1 MSAITITFGARG
13 EAAAVREAQLVAE
26 GLAKQSGRAPGG
38 SDVQTVEG
46 AVLGVRASIPI
57 AQYGRGTDIR
67 ESQRRASHR
76 ETAQGTVSLVL
87 SGFVDNGPEVL
98 AAAGLDAEASV
109 ADALLELY
117 LEHGA
122 SFIEQVG
129 GAFAIALWD
138 GRNQRGHLLRDR
150 LGIEPLYFAVVGRE
164 GLLRASSEP
173 KGLLVDQRIPRRF
186 DLQAIPDLLNSS
198 SRTPGTTVY
207 RDLWEVRPG
216 EILTFQ
222 AGRISQQVY
231 WRLPKTLRSPTEHE
245 AAEAVDELL
254 AASVRRRA
262 LHSSGASGVGYLL
275 SGGLDSSLIASI
287 AAEDSPTPI
296 DTYSFSYEDAET
308 DFKPDALHVS
318 LDAPFVDIMSEHIGS
333 NHSALTVRNERF
345 AESLRDTVHARD
357 LPGVGDL
364 DVALLR
370 ILASVSTQKSIVF
383 SGEAADDIFGGYPWF
398 AHEFQHPGKTFPW
411 LRGSTASDL
420 LRPDI
425 RSALD
430 LEATLRAR
438 SAAAVSDAQ
447 IGQERD
453 DVEAHMRGVFW
464 SELTRFLPF
473 LLDRVDRMAAAA
485 GVRVM
490 LPFTDHRLVE
500 YTWDL
505 PFHVKSVGDIEKG
518 ILRLAG
524 RHRLPQSVAVR
535 RKSGF
540 AVGKSPAYRAAIDD
554 AVRDLLT
561 RESVVWELADRDRVR
576 KLVASETWNDGKF
589 SGPPILP
596 RLVLLDIWTTDYSVS
611 FV

>member
-1 MSAITITFGARG
+1 M
-13 EAAAVREAQLVAE
+13 
-26 GLAKQSGRAPGG
+26 
-38 SDVQTVEG
+38 
-46 AVLGVRASIPI
+46 
-57 AQYGRGTDIR
+57 
-67 ESQRRASHR
+67 
-76 ETAQGTVSLVL
+76 
-87 SGFVDNGPEVL
+87 
-98 AAAGLDAEASV
+98 
-109 ADALLELY
+109 
-117 LEHGA
+117 
-122 SFIEQVG
+122 
-129 GAFAIALWD
+129 
-138 GRNQRGHLLRDR
+138 
-150 LGIEPLYFAVVGRE
+150 VGRE

-275 SGGLDSSLIASI
+275 SGGLDSSLIALI

-364 DVALLR
+364 DVAL
-370 ILASVSTQKSIVF
+370 
-383 SGEAADDIFGGYPWF
+383 
-398 AHEFQHPGKTFPW
+398 
-411 LRGSTASDL
+411 
-420 LRPDI
+420 
-425 RSALD
+425 
-430 LEATLRAR
+430 LRAR

>member
-57 AQYGRGTDIR
+57 AQYGRGTDTR

-364 DVALLR
+364 DVAPADPCLSIDAEEHR
-370 ILASVSTQKSIVF
+370 IL
-383 SGEAADDIFGGYPWF
+383 
-398 AHEFQHPGKTFPW
+398 
-411 LRGSTASDL
+411 R
-420 LRPDI
+420 
-425 RSALD
+425 
-430 LEATLRAR
+430 
-438 SAAAVSDAQ
+438 
-447 IGQERD
+447 
-453 DVEAHMRGVFW
+453 
-464 SELTRFLPF
+464 
-473 LLDRVDRMAAAA
+473 
-485 GVRVM
+485 
-490 LPFTDHRLVE
+490 
-500 YTWDL
+500 
-505 PFHVKSVGDIEKG
+505 
-518 ILRLAG
+518 
-524 RHRLPQSVAVR
+524 
-535 RKSGF
+535 
-540 AVGKSPAYRAAIDD
+540 
-554 AVRDLLT
+554 
-561 RESVVWELADRDRVR
+561 
-576 KLVASETWNDGKF
+576 
-589 SGPPILP
+589 
-596 RLVLLDIWTTDYSVS
+596 
-611 FV
+611 

>member
-57 AQYGRGTDIR
+57 AQYGRGTDTR

-370 ILASVSTQKSIVF
+370 
-383 SGEAADDIFGGYPWF
+383 
-398 AHEFQHPGKTFPW
+398 
-411 LRGSTASDL
+411 
-420 LRPDI
+420 
-425 RSALD
+425 
-430 LEATLRAR
+430 AR

-524 RHRLPQSVAVR
+524 RHRLPQSIAVR

>member
-57 AQYGRGTDIR
+57 AQYGRGTDTR

-275 SGGLDSSLIASI
+275 SGGLDSSLIALI

-364 DVALLR
+364 DVAL
-370 ILASVSTQKSIVF
+370 
-383 SGEAADDIFGGYPWF
+383 
-398 AHEFQHPGKTFPW
+398 
-411 LRGSTASDL
+411 
-420 LRPDI
+420 
-425 RSALD
+425 
-430 LEATLRAR
+430 LRAR

>member
-1 MSAITITFGARG
+1 MS
-13 EAAAVREAQLVAE
+13 
-26 GLAKQSGRAPGG
+26 
-38 SDVQTVEG
+38 
-46 AVLGVRASIPI
+46 
-57 AQYGRGTDIR
+57 
-67 ESQRRASHR
+67 
-76 ETAQGTVSLVL
+76 
-87 SGFVDNGPEVL
+87 
-98 AAAGLDAEASV
+98 
-109 ADALLELY
+109 
-117 LEHGA
+117 
-122 SFIEQVG
+122 
-129 GAFAIALWD
+129 
-138 GRNQRGHLLRDR
+138 
-150 LGIEPLYFAVVGRE
+150 
-164 GLLRASSEP
+164 
-173 KGLLVDQRIPRRF
+173 
-186 DLQAIPDLLNSS
+186 
-198 SRTPGTTVY
+198 
-207 RDLWEVRPG
+207 
-216 EILTFQ
+216 
-222 AGRISQQVY
+222 
-231 WRLPKTLRSPTEHE
+231 
-245 AAEAVDELL
+245 
-254 AASVRRRA
+254 
-262 LHSSGASGVGYLL
+262 
-275 SGGLDSSLIASI
+275 
-287 AAEDSPTPI
+287 
-296 DTYSFSYEDAET
+296 
-308 DFKPDALHVS
+308 
-318 LDAPFVDIMSEHIGS
+318 
-333 NHSALTVRNERF
+333 
-345 AESLRDTVHARD
+345 
-357 LPGVGDL
+357 
-364 DVALLR
+364 LLR

-447 IGQERD
+447 IGQDRD